1 MKENTNALAIASLVL
16 GIISLLFSCC
26 LGGFIGI
33 VGVVLSILAIKA
45 NQKKAF
51 AITGLITSILSI
63 FITMV
68 VIIIFI
74 LTPTDSENT
83 DSSKTTENSE
93 QISKNTE
100 SNNEVDVTEGTSEE
114 TASEKISEQLKNA
127 LNEIGMDS
135 SNVRNIDSLD
145 DWASGTRYSFVYDG
159 YRYVVYELD
168 NGEIASICND
178 NLSVKIFER
187 GYEPLNYK
195 DFEPD
200 VSITQSLMD
209 SAIEEVS
216 KYITNETSLKTKLGS
231 ASINR
236 VYDYYSISG
245 EVKAK
250 NKVDKE
256 TFSFTVDFEVK
267 DGMHRCTYVSIDG
280 STAYGE
286 QIIPEIKKEEIMTED
301 STEGNDENIIISW
314 NKMGSCGQK
323 DLFDGD
329 EYIRYYVPEGTYEV
343 KCNVRG
349 GFFIET
355 VALHKEDGYDTAD
368 TISQNMMESG
378 DTIEITIEEG
388 QCISLIL
395 NTEIELKKK

>member
-1 MKENTNALAIASLVL
+1 MKENTNALAIVSLII
-16 GIISLLFSCC
+16 GIVSLLLSCC
-26 LGGFIGI
+26 LGGFLGV

-51 AITGLITSILSI
+51 AITGLVTSILSI
-63 FITMV
+63 FITIV
-68 VIIIFI
+68 VIVIFI
-74 LTPTDSENT
+74 LIPTDSENT
-83 DSSKTTENSE
+83 DNKKTTENTE
-93 QISKNTE
+93 QISENTE
-100 SNNEVDVTEGTSEE
+100 SVVTENATDESSEDL
-114 TASEKISEQLKNA
+114 SSDKISEQFKNA

-135 SNVRNIDSLD
+135 SNVKNIDSLD
-145 DWASGTRYSFVYDG
+145 DWASGSRYSFVYDG

-178 NLSVKIFER
+178 NLSVKIYER
-187 GYEPLNYK
+187 GYESLNYK

-200 VSITQSLMD
+200 TSITQSLMD

-216 KYITNETSLKTKLGS
+216 KYITNETSLKSKLGTT
-231 ASINR
+231 SIYR

-286 QIIPEIKKEEIMTED
+286 QTIPEIKRKEIATED
-301 STEGNDENIIISW
+301 STKGNDENIIISW

-329 EYIRYYVPEGTYEV
+329 EYIRYYVPVGTYEV

-388 QCISLIL
+388 QCISLIM